1 MLYDACCNLL
11 IEEVARAAQDDITR
25 EAARAGLFTRM
36 RFSPGNGDLP
46 LTIQPQPIKAIAA
59 KYGCCVIG
67 LRLTE
72 KGIPTT
78 AQERFRAVLQRAI
91 GKRTRPDNALPLS
104 GPFFTVGAPAPK
116 GLRWKQTIPKRL
128 SSMPS
133 RFTQAYPCYPNRQP
147 AATKQTLKQ
156 RLSYCD
162 VVSLQA
168 RCIRYT
174 FYVHTLKGAPSMNMP
189 HCSAQKQCGACQLLS
204 LPYEKQLERKQNEM
218 IELFEPFAREG
229 TVFNPIAGMDE
240 PYYYRNK
247 VTSPYVPGRKTKG
260 GKKPRGKKGNAG
272 AKGTPQHEILCG
284 MYAAGTHR
292 VINTDSC
299 LLENKDAKQAVLAIR
314 SLMQR
319 YHMEPYNEDANTG
332 FIRHAVIRVGH
343 TTGELL
349 VTVVTNGKEFPAS
362 RNFCRA
368 LKKRCPAITTV
379 VQNVNTR
386 HTNVILGDEGEKTL
400 YGPGFIIDELCG
412 LTFRISSHSFYQ
424 VNATQTEVL
433 YRKAIEMAHFTGTE
447 TAMDAYCGTG
457 TIGLVAAKG
466 LPGAE
471 TAHAARVIGV
481 DNVASA
487 IKDARENA
495 RHNGIE
501 NADFTAEDAGHFM
514 DKLAKE
520 GESLD
525 VLLMDPPR
533 AGSNEQ
539 FLRSACSLAPKRIVY
554 ISCNPNTQARDVE
567 YLVKHG
573 YQLTEVQPV
582 DMFPHTNHVENICA
596 LDLQ

>member
-1 MLYDACCNLL
+1 
-11 IEEVARAAQDDITR
+11 
-25 EAARAGLFTRM
+25 
-36 RFSPGNGDLP
+36 
-46 LTIQPQPIKAIAA
+46 
-59 KYGCCVIG
+59 
-67 LRLTE
+67 
-72 KGIPTT
+72 
-78 AQERFRAVLQRAI
+78 
-91 GKRTRPDNALPLS
+91 
-104 GPFFTVGAPAPK
+104 
-116 GLRWKQTIPKRL
+116 
-128 SSMPS
+128 
-133 RFTQAYPCYPNRQP
+133 
-147 AATKQTLKQ
+147 
-156 RLSYCD
+156 
-162 VVSLQA
+162 
-168 RCIRYT
+168 
-174 FYVHTLKGAPSMNMP
+174 MNMP

-218 IELFEPFAREG
+218 IELFEPFAGEG

-362 RNFCRA
+362 RNFCRE

-386 HTNVILGDEGEKTL
+386 QTNVILGDEGEKTL

-424 VNATQTEVL
+424 VNAMQTEVL

-582 DMFPHTNHVENICA
+582 DMFPHTNHVETVCLLTREKSVKSYAYVDITPSELGMGGKVKKPTYKQIQAYVLETHGLKVSPLYIANVKDEFGLEKQFSYEEAGMSAKKRPNCPSEKRAAIIDA
-596 LDLQ
+596 LIHFGMLDEDARETE

>member
-72 KGIPTT
+72 KGISTT
-78 AQERFRAVLQRAI
+78 AQERFRTVLQRAI
-91 GKRTRPDNALPLS
+91 VKRTRPDNALPLS
-104 GPFFTVGAPAPK
+104 GLFFTVGAPVPK

-133 RFTQAYPCYPNRQP
+133 RFTQAYPRYPNRQP

-204 LPYEKQLERKQNEM
+204 LPYEKQLERKQNKM

-362 RNFCRA
+362 RNFCRE

-573 YQLTEVQPV
+573 YRLTEVQPV

-596 LDLQ
+596 LELH

>member
-11 IEEVARAAQDDITR
+11 IEEVARAAHDDITR

-46 LTIQPQPIKAIAA
+46 LIIQPQPIKAIAA

-67 LRLTE
+67 LRLAE
-72 KGIPTT
+72 KGISTT
-78 AQERFRAVLQRAI
+78 AQERFRTVLQRAI
-91 GKRTRPDNALPLS
+91 GKRTGPDNALPLS
-104 GPFFTVGAPAPK
+104 GLFFTVGAPVPK

-133 RFTQAYPCYPNRQP
+133 RFTQAYPRYPNRQP

-362 RNFCRA
+362 RNFCRE

-481 DNVASA
+481 DNVTSA
-487 IKDARENA
+487 IKDACENA

-582 DMFPHTNHVENICA
+582 DMFPHTNHVENICT
-596 LDLQ
+596 LELQ

>member
-1 MLYDACCNLL
+1 
-11 IEEVARAAQDDITR
+11 
-25 EAARAGLFTRM
+25 
-36 RFSPGNGDLP
+36 
-46 LTIQPQPIKAIAA
+46 
-59 KYGCCVIG
+59 
-67 LRLTE
+67 
-72 KGIPTT
+72 
-78 AQERFRAVLQRAI
+78 
-91 GKRTRPDNALPLS
+91 
-104 GPFFTVGAPAPK
+104 
-116 GLRWKQTIPKRL
+116 
-128 SSMPS
+128 
-133 RFTQAYPCYPNRQP
+133 
-147 AATKQTLKQ
+147 
-156 RLSYCD
+156 
-162 VVSLQA
+162 
-168 RCIRYT
+168 
-174 FYVHTLKGAPSMNMP
+174 MNMP
-189 HCSAQKQCGACQLLS
+189 HCPAQKQCGACQLLS
-204 LPYEKQLERKQNEM
+204 LPYEKQLDRKQNEM
-218 IELFEPFAREG
+218 IELFEPFAGEG
-229 TVFNPIAGMDE
+229 TVFNPIAGMDQ
-240 PYYYRNK
+240 PYHYRNK
-247 VTSPYVPGRKTKG
+247 VTSPYVPGRKIKG
-260 GKKPRGKKGNAG
+260 GKKPQGKKGKTG
-272 AKGTPQHEILCG
+272 SKGSSQHEILCG

-292 VINTDSC
+292 VINTDAC

-349 VTVVTNGKEFPAS
+349 VTIVTNGKEFPAS
-362 RNFCRA
+362 RNFCRE

-386 HTNVILGDEGEKTL
+386 QTNVILGNEGEKTL

-433 YRKAIEMAHFTGTE
+433 YRKAIEMARFTGAE

-466 LPGAE
+466 LPNAE
-471 TAHAARVIGV
+471 AAHAARVIGV

-501 NADFTAEDAGHFM
+501 NAEFTAEDAGQFM
-514 DKLAKE
+514 NKLAKE

-567 YLVKHG
+567 YLIEHG
-573 YQLTEVQPV
+573 YRLTEVQPV

-596 LDLQ
+596 LELY

>member
-11 IEEVARAAQDDITR
+11 IEEVAQAAQDDITR

-59 KYGCCVIG
+59 KYCCCVIG

-78 AQERFRAVLQRAI
+78 AQERFRTVLQRAI

-104 GPFFTVGAPAPK
+104 GLFFTVGAPAPK
-116 GLRWKQTIPKRL
+116 RLRWKQTIPKRL

-133 RFTQAYPCYPNRQP
+133 RFTQAYPRYPNRQP

-204 LPYEKQLERKQNEM
+204 LPYEKQLERKQNKM

-260 GKKPRGKKGNAG
+260 GKKPRGKKGNVG
-272 AKGTPQHEILCG
+272 AKGAPQHEILCG

-292 VINTDSC
+292 VISTDSC

-362 RNFCRA
+362 RNFCRE

-386 HTNVILGDEGEKTL
+386 QTNVILGDEGEKTL

-573 YQLTEVQPV
+573 YRLTEVQPV

-596 LDLQ
+596 LELQ

>member
-59 KYGCCVIG
+59 KYGCFVIG

-78 AQERFRAVLQRAI
+78 AQERFRTVLQRAI

-104 GPFFTVGAPAPK
+104 GLFFTVGAPAPK
-116 GLRWKQTIPKRL
+116 GLRWKQAIPKRL

-133 RFTQAYPCYPNRQP
+133 RFTQAYPRYPNRQP
-147 AATKQTLKQ
+147 AAIKQTLKQ

-174 FYVHTLKGAPSMNMP
+174 SYVHTLKGAPSMNMP
-189 HCSAQKQCGACQLLS
+189 HCSAQKRCGACQLLS

-218 IELFEPFAREG
+218 IELFEPFAGEG

-272 AKGTPQHEILCG
+272 AKSAPQHEILCG

-362 RNFCRA
+362 RNFCRE

-386 HTNVILGDEGEKTL
+386 QTNVILGDEGEKTL

-514 DKLAKE
+514 DKLARD

-567 YLVKHG
+567 YLVKNG
-573 YQLTEVQPV
+573 YRLTEVQPV

-596 LDLQ
+596 LELQ

>member
-59 KYGCCVIG
+59 KYGCFVIG

-78 AQERFRAVLQRAI
+78 ARERFRTVLQRAI

-104 GPFFTVGAPAPK
+104 GLFFTVGAPAPK
-116 GLRWKQTIPKRL
+116 GLRWKQAIPKRL

-174 FYVHTLKGAPSMNMP
+174 SYVHTLKGAPSMNMP
-189 HCSAQKQCGACQLLS
+189 HCSAQKRCGACQLLS

-218 IELFEPFAREG
+218 IELFEPFAGEG

-272 AKGTPQHEILCG
+272 AKSAPQHEILCG

-343 TTGELL
+343 TTDELL

-362 RNFCRA
+362 RNFCRE

-386 HTNVILGDEGEKTL
+386 QTNVILGDEGEKTL

-514 DKLAKE
+514 DKLARD

-596 LDLQ
+596 LELQ

>member
-11 IEEVARAAQDDITR
+11 IEEVVRAAQDDITR

-36 RFSPGNGDLP
+36 RFSPGNVDLP

-78 AQERFRAVLQRAI
+78 AQERFRTVLQRAI
-91 GKRTRPDNALPLS
+91 GKRTQPDNALPLS
-104 GPFFTVGAPAPK
+104 GLFFTVGAPAPK

-133 RFTQAYPCYPNRQP
+133 RFTQAYPRYPNRQP

-218 IELFEPFAREG
+218 IELFEPFAGEG

-272 AKGTPQHEILCG
+272 AKSAPQHEILCG

-362 RNFCRA
+362 RNFCRE

-466 LPGAE
+466 PPGAE

-596 LDLQ
+596 LELQ

>member
-59 KYGCCVIG
+59 KYCCCVIG

-78 AQERFRAVLQRAI
+78 AQERFRTVLQRAI

-104 GPFFTVGAPAPK
+104 GLFFTVGAPAPK
-116 GLRWKQTIPKRL
+116 RLRWKQTIPKRL

-133 RFTQAYPCYPNRQP
+133 RFTQAYPRYPNRQP

-156 RLSYCD
+156 WLSYCD

-174 FYVHTLKGAPSMNMP
+174 SYVHTLKGAPSMNMP

-272 AKGTPQHEILCG
+272 AKSAPQHEILCG

-292 VINTDSC
+292 VVNTDSC

-362 RNFCRA
+362 RNFCRE

-386 HTNVILGDEGEKTL
+386 QTNVILGDEGEKTL

-596 LDLQ
+596 LELQ

>member
-59 KYGCCVIG
+59 KYGCFVIG

-78 AQERFRAVLQRAI
+78 AQERFRTVLQRAI

-104 GPFFTVGAPAPK
+104 GLFFTVGAPAPK
-116 GLRWKQTIPKRL
+116 GLRWKQAIPKRL

-133 RFTQAYPCYPNRQP
+133 RFTQAYPRCPNRQP

-218 IELFEPFAREG
+218 IELFEPFAGEG

-260 GKKPRGKKGNAG
+260 GKKPRGKKGNAS
-272 AKGTPQHEILCG
+272 AKSAPQHEILCG

-362 RNFCRA
+362 RNFCRE

-386 HTNVILGDEGEKTL
+386 QTNVILGDEGEKTL

-520 GESLD
+520 GELLD

-596 LDLQ
+596 LELQ

>member
-25 EAARAGLFTRM
+25 EAARAGPFTRM

-46 LTIQPQPIKAIAA
+46 LTIQPQPIKAIAV

-72 KGIPTT
+72 KTFRLR
-78 AQERFRAVLQRAI
+78 QERFRTVLQRAI

-104 GPFFTVGAPAPK
+104 GLFFTVGAPAPK

-133 RFTQAYPCYPNRQP
+133 RFAQAYPRYPNRQP

-174 FYVHTLKGAPSMNMP
+174 SYVHTLKGAPSMNMP

-218 IELFEPFAREG
+218 IELFEPFAGEG

-260 GKKPRGKKGNAG
+260 GKRPQGKKGNAG
-272 AKGTPQHEILCG
+272 AKGAPQHEILCG

-362 RNFCRA
+362 RNFCRE

-386 HTNVILGDEGEKTL
+386 QTNVILGDEGEKTL

-554 ISCNPNTQARDVE
+554 ISCNPNTQTRDVE
-567 YLVKHG
+567 YLVKNG
-573 YQLTEVQPV
+573 YRLTEVQPV

-596 LDLQ
+596 LELQ

>member
-59 KYGCCVIG
+59 KYCCCVIG

-78 AQERFRAVLQRAI
+78 AQERFRTVLQRAI

-104 GPFFTVGAPAPK
+104 GLFFTVGAPAPK
-116 GLRWKQTIPKRL
+116 RLRWKQTIPKRL

-133 RFTQAYPCYPNRQP
+133 RFTQAYPRYPNRQP

-156 RLSYCD
+156 WLSYCD

-174 FYVHTLKGAPSMNMP
+174 SYVHTLKGAPSMNMP

-247 VTSPYVPGRKTKG
+247 VTSPYVPGRKAKG

-272 AKGTPQHEILCG
+272 AKSAPQHEILCG

-319 YHMEPYNEDANTG
+319 YHMEPYNEDDNTG

-362 RNFCRA
+362 RNFCRE

-386 HTNVILGDEGEKTL
+386 QTNVILGDEGEKTL

-554 ISCNPNTQARDVE
+554 ISCNPNTQTRDVE
-567 YLVKHG
+567 YLVKNG
-573 YQLTEVQPV
+573 YRLTEVQPV

-596 LDLQ
+596 LELQ

>member
-59 KYGCCVIG
+59 KYGCSVIG

-78 AQERFRAVLQRAI
+78 AQERFRTVLQRAI

-104 GPFFTVGAPAPK
+104 GLFFTVGAPAPK
-116 GLRWKQTIPKRL
+116 GLRWKQAIPKRL

-133 RFTQAYPCYPNRQP
+133 RFTQAYPRYPNRQP

-218 IELFEPFAREG
+218 IELFEPFAGEG

-272 AKGTPQHEILCG
+272 AKSAPQHEILCG

-362 RNFCRA
+362 RNFCRE
-368 LKKRCPAITTV
+368 LKKSCPAITTV

-386 HTNVILGDEGEKTL
+386 QTNVILGDEGEKTL

-520 GESLD
+520 GELLD

-596 LDLQ
+596 LELQ

>member
-59 KYGCCVIG
+59 KYCCCVIG

-78 AQERFRAVLQRAI
+78 AQERFRTVLQRAI

-104 GPFFTVGAPAPK
+104 GLFFTVGAPAPK
-116 GLRWKQTIPKRL
+116 RLRWKQTIPKRL

-133 RFTQAYPCYPNRQP
+133 RFTQAYPRYPNRQP

-156 RLSYCD
+156 WLSYCD

-272 AKGTPQHEILCG
+272 AKSAPQHEILCG

-362 RNFCRA
+362 RNFCRE

-386 HTNVILGDEGEKTL
+386 QTNVILGDEGEKTL

-433 YRKAIEMAHFTGTE
+433 YRKAIKMAHFTGTE

-520 GESLD
+520 DESLD

-554 ISCNPNTQARDVE
+554 ISCNPSTQARDVE

-573 YQLTEVQPV
+573 YRLTEVQPV

-596 LDLQ
+596 LELQ

>member
-1 MLYDACCNLL
+1 
-11 IEEVARAAQDDITR
+11 
-25 EAARAGLFTRM
+25 
-36 RFSPGNGDLP
+36 
-46 LTIQPQPIKAIAA
+46 
-59 KYGCCVIG
+59 
-67 LRLTE
+67 
-72 KGIPTT
+72 
-78 AQERFRAVLQRAI
+78 
-91 GKRTRPDNALPLS
+91 
-104 GPFFTVGAPAPK
+104 
-116 GLRWKQTIPKRL
+116 
-128 SSMPS
+128 
-133 RFTQAYPCYPNRQP
+133 
-147 AATKQTLKQ
+147 
-156 RLSYCD
+156 
-162 VVSLQA
+162 
-168 RCIRYT
+168 
-174 FYVHTLKGAPSMNMP
+174 MNMP
-189 HCSAQKQCGACQLLS
+189 HCPAQKQCGACQLLS

-218 IELFEPFAREG
+218 IELFEPFAGAG
-229 TVFNPIAGMDE
+229 TVFNPIAGMDQ

-247 VTSPYVPGRKTKG
+247 VTSPYVPGRKIKG
-260 GKKPRGKKGNAG
+260 GKKPQGKKGKAG
-272 AKGTPQHEILCG
+272 AKGGSQHEILCG
-284 MYAAGTHR
+284 MYAAGSHR
-292 VINTDSC
+292 VINTDAC
-299 LLENKDAKQAVLAIR
+299 LLENKDAKQVVLAIR

-362 RNFCRA
+362 RNFCRE

-386 HTNVILGDEGEKTL
+386 QTNVILGDEGEKTL

-433 YRKAIEMAHFTGTE
+433 YRKAIEMARFTGDE

-466 LPGAE
+466 LPDAE
-471 TAHAARVIGV
+471 AAHAARVIGV

-501 NADFTAEDAGHFM
+501 NAEFTAEDAGRFM

-567 YLVKHG
+567 YLVKHR
-573 YQLTEVQPV
+573 YRLTEVQPV

-596 LDLQ
+596 LELR

>member
-1 MLYDACCNLL
+1 MLA
-11 IEEVARAAQDDITR
+11 VRAAANACHYQPYDEDKGT
-25 EAARAGLFTRM
+25 GL
-36 RFSPGNGDLP
+36 
-46 LTIQPQPIKAIAA
+46 
-59 KYGCCVIG
+59 
-67 LRLTE
+67 LRHCLLRRGVVT
-72 KGIPTT
+72 GQVMVVLVT
-78 AQERFRAVLQRAI
+78 AQPVL
-91 GKRTRPDNALPLS
+91 P
-104 GPFFTVGAPAPK
+104 
-116 GLRWKQTIPKRL
+116 
-128 SSMPS
+128 
-133 RFTQAYPCYPNRQP
+133 
-147 AATKQTLKQ
+147 
-156 RLSYCD
+156 
-162 VVSLQA
+162 
-168 RCIRYT
+168 
-174 FYVHTLKGAPSMNMP
+174 
-189 HCSAQKQCGACQLLS
+189 
-204 LPYEKQLERKQNEM
+204 
-218 IELFEPFAREG
+218 
-229 TVFNPIAGMDE
+229 
-240 PYYYRNK
+240 
-247 VTSPYVPGRKTKG
+247 
-260 GKKPRGKKGNAG
+260 G
-272 AKGTPQHEILCG
+272 AKNFVK
-284 MYAAGTHR
+284 A
-292 VINTDSC
+292 
-299 LLENKDAKQAVLAIR
+299 LLAEAKKQ
-314 SLMQR
+314 
-319 YHMEPYNEDANTG
+319 D
-332 FIRHAVIRVGH
+332 
-343 TTGELL
+343 
-349 VTVVTNGKEFPAS
+349 VT
-362 RNFCRA
+362 
-368 LKKRCPAITTV
+368 ITTV

-386 HTNVILGDEGEKTL
+386 QTNVILGDEGEKTL

-573 YQLTEVQPV
+573 YRLTEVQPV

-596 LDLQ
+596 LELQ